1 MSYVINKDYI
11 PMYDSE
17 DRKETTMSEN
27 YIVINGKKAELTPE
41 QLKALG
47 LETEI
52 KSPFERETDQKYYII
67 DIFGNVFD
75 SNDMGLEYDKNVHKV
90 ANYCTDR
97 EMIQQ
102 QAYRETLNRLLW
114 RYSMEHKGNEI
125 DWNNRNSRY
134 RIAYSYDRRRWI
146 VFTSTTERAF
156 GAVYFATK
164 TIANNAIKE
173 IIEPFMAEHPDFK
186 F

>member
-1 MSYVINKDYI
+1 M
-11 PMYDSE
+11 
-17 DRKETTMSEN
+17 EN

-47 LETEI
+47 LETEM
-52 KSPFERETDQKYYII
+52 KSPFERKRRQRYYTILG
-67 DIFGNVFD
+67 DGSVTNFVESKDDADDGFY
-75 SNDMGLEYDKNVHKV
+75 EV

-97 EMIQQ
+97 EMMQQ

-125 DWNNRNSRY
+125 DWDNRDTYKYSIYYNYNNNRFEVEANYFCRN
-134 RIAYSYDRRRWI
+134 
-146 VFTSTTERAF
+146 TN
-156 GAVYFATK
+156 AVYFATES
-164 TIANNAIKE
+164 IAKNALRK
-173 IIEPFMAEHPDFK
+173 IIEPFFREHPDFE